1 MYLESLCKEPLE
13 RCVCPHGVFLF
24 QAKEYDESFR
34 CYSLAI
40 ALDDANAKLY
50 NNRAAA
56 AHKLQRFEQAEDDC
70 TR

>member
-1 MYLESLCKEPLE
+1 MAYVPI
-13 RCVCPHGVFLF
+13 